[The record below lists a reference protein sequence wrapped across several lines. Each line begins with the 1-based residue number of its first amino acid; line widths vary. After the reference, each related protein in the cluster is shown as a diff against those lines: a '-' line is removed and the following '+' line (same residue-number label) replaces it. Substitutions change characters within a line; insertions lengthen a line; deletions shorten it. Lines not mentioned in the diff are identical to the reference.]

1 MIFFYFSFFF
11 FNIFFSLFFAWT
23 FIHTEDFFLCFFL
36 GSQGGN
42 TNNLEDD
49 KSIYKATF
57 PFYFLII
64 HSLSIYI
71 YISSQYNSVTL
82 FFLPKR
88 FSLSSDT
95 KTVKREETTI
105 KRRKHILK
113 AKGDF
118 CAGFLSK
125 SHRRKCC
132 RCVCPSF
139 CFKSQ
144 KSLPFQS

>member
-11 FNIFFSLFFAWT
+11 FNIFFPFFSRERLYIQKIFFFASFWGVKEET
-23 FIHTEDFFLCFFL
+23 QTIWRTI
-36 GSQGGN
+36 
-42 TNNLEDD
+42 
-49 KSIYKATF
+49 KVYKATF

-132 RCVCPSF
+132 WCVCPSF

>member
-1 MIFFYFSFFF
+1 MDYVQHTKYIQEGKKIVQFTNQRAQPQPGHLFFILSIWMLGCWQLCVRPHSACCCSAAPYIFPLKNDFFY
-11 FNIFFSLFFAWT
+11 
-23 FIHTEDFFLCFFL
+23 
-36 GSQGGN
+36 
-42 TNNLEDD
+42 
-49 KSIYKATF
+49 
-57 PFYFLII
+57 
-64 HSLSIYI
+64 
-71 YISSQYNSVTL
+71 
-82 FFLPKR
+82 

-113 AKGDF
+113 TKGDF

-132 RCVCPSF
+132 WCVCPSF